1 MDVCVIAASCKVVE
15 ILATTSLTFCFMCTW
30 FDGCLRYFLT
40 SAWFKL
46 FCWAVVSALTL
57 LHVLIES
64 QRLKSW
70 VVGLFLD
77 IVWNKKAYFIFAH
90 NVENGSLLTQIYDN
104 IWLGFEFAV
113 WRFENPR
120 SITQESFAKNY
131 LSFFKITVIFILLGV
146 HCYLDHMG
154 LW

>member
-1 MDVCVIAASCKVVE
+1 MDVCVIAVSCKVVE
-15 ILATTSLTFCFMCTW
+15 ILTTTSLTFCFMYTLW
-30 FDGCLRYFLT
+30 FNGCLDIFNFCLVQT
-40 SAWFKL
+40 I
-46 FCWAVVSALTL
+46 CWAVVSALTL

-77 IVWNKKAYFIFAH
+77 IVWFGKAYFNFAH
-90 NVENGSLLTQIYDN
+90 NVENGFLLTKIYDH

-120 SITQESFAKNY
+120 SITRELCQIIILAFFKL
-131 LSFFKITVIFILLGV
+131 LSFYIARDPLLFGS
-146 HCYLDHMG
+146 HG